1 MVIVGKGGVENNY
14 KKLGYKGEYTMEIIN
29 RRNKITAGITI
40 SLCTLFV
47 VYFVTSIYFMKHLYF
62 GSKINGIDVSGKT
75 VEEIKAQ
82 MTSELNTYSL
92 NIKERGGKQEQIKA
106 GNIDLKYKSDEQ
118 FKKLKD
124 EQNPLK
130 WASSFFNTK
139 NYNMSAE
146 ISYDKGLLTKQV
158 DNLSCLADSNIIKPK
173 EPSLK
178 YVNNA
183 FMIVDEIKGNKIDK
197 NILVERVA
205 DAISKQEST
214 IDLESANCYITPK
227 YTSKSEKVIK
237 ARDML
242 NKYVSSKVTYT
253 FGDSKEILDGSI
265 INKWLTVDDNF
276 NVTLDEGKVEEYV
289 DTLANTYNTAGKI
302 RSFHT
307 SSGNTVNISGGD
319 YGWQINI
326 DKEVQN
332 LSEAIKEGQTVT
344 KEPAYSQT
352 AVSHSSSDI
361 GNTYVEI
368 DMTKQ
373 HLWFYKNGSL
383 VVEGDVVTGNVSLND
398 TTPAG
403 IYRLKDKE
411 RNATLKGEGYSA
423 PVSFWMPF
431 NGGIGIHDA
440 SWRSVFGGEIYKTDG
455 SHGCVN
461 SPYNLA
467 QTIFDN
473 INVGTPI
480 VCYY

>member
-1 MVIVGKGGVENNY
+1 MKF
-14 KKLGYKGEYTMEIIN
+14 IN
-29 RRNKITAGITI
+29 RRNKIIAGIAI
-40 SLCTLFV
+40 SIGALFV

-62 GSKINGIDVSGKT
+62 RSKINGVDVSGKT
-75 VEEIKAQ
+75 VEEIKVQ
-82 MTSELNTYSL
+82 MQSELHTYSL
-92 NIKERGGKQEQIKA
+92 NIKERGGKKEEINT
-106 GNIDLKYKSDEQ
+106 GDINLKYKSDEQ
-118 FKKLKD
+118 FKRLKD

-130 WASSFFNTK
+130 WPLMFFSAK
-139 NYNMSAE
+139 NSNITAE
-146 ISYDKGLLTKQV
+146 ISYDKGQLAKQV
-158 DNLSCLADSNIIKPK
+158 DNLSCFNDKNIIAPK

-178 YVNNA
+178 YVGNA

-197 NILVERVA
+197 NILLERVE

-214 IDLESANCYITPK
+214 IDLESSNCYITTK

-242 NKYVSSKVTYT
+242 NKYISSKVTYT
-253 FGDSKEILDGSI
+253 FGDSKEILDGST
-265 INKWLTVDDNF
+265 INKWLTVDGDF
-276 NVTLDEGKVEEYV
+276 NVILDEKKVKEYV
-289 DTLANTYNTAGKI
+289 QSLADTYNTAGKT

-307 SSGNTVNISGGD
+307 SSGNTINISGGD
-319 YGWQINI
+319 YGSRINI
-326 DKEVQN
+326 DKEVQD
-332 LSEAIKEGQTVT
+332 LSEAIKEGKTVT
-344 KEPAYSQT
+344 KKPTYSQT
-352 AVSHSSSDI
+352 VVSQGSSDI

-383 VVEGDVVTGNVSLND
+383 VVEGNVVTGNVSIND
-398 TTPAG
+398 ATPAG

-411 RNATLKGEGYSA
+411 RNATLKGQGYSA
-423 PVSFWMPF
+423 PVSYWMPF

-440 SWRSVFGGEIYKTDG
+440 TWRSVFGGEIYKTNG

-473 INVGTPI
+473 IDVGTPI

>member
-1 MVIVGKGGVENNY
+1 MENNY
-14 KKLGYKGEYTMEIIN
+14 KKLDYKGEYTMKFIN
-29 RRNKITAGITI
+29 GRNKIIVGIVI
-40 SLCTLFV
+40 FLCTLLA
-47 VYFVTSIYFMKHLYF
+47 VYFVTSIYFIKHLYF

-75 VEEIKAQ
+75 VEEIKVQ
-82 MTSELNTYSL
+82 MPSELHTYSL
-92 NIKERGGKQEQIKA
+92 NIEERGGKKEQIKT
-106 GNIDLKYKSDEQ
+106 GNINLKYKSYEQ
-118 FKKLKD
+118 FEKLKD

-130 WASSFFNTK
+130 WPLSFFNTK
-139 NYNMSAE
+139 HSNVIAE
-146 ISYDKGLLTKQV
+146 ISYDKGQLTKQV
-158 DNLSCLADSNIIKPK
+158 DNLSCFGDKNIIESK
-173 EPSLK
+173 EPSFK
-178 YVNNA
+178 YVGNA
-183 FMIVDEIKGNKIDK
+183 FRIVNEIKGNKIDK
-197 NILVERVA
+197 NILLERVA
-205 DAISKQEST
+205 DAISKQGST
-214 IDLESANCYITPK
+214 IDLESANCYINPK
-227 YTSKSEKVIK
+227 YTAKSEKVIK

-253 FGDSKEILDGSI
+253 FGDSKEILDGST

-276 NVTLDEGKVEEYV
+276 NVILDEGKAKEYV
-289 DTLANTYNTAGKI
+289 KSLANTYNTAGKT

-307 SSGNTVNISGGD
+307 SSGNTINISGGD
-319 YGWQINI
+319 YGRQINI
-326 DKEVQN
+326 DKEVQD
-332 LSEAIKEGQTVT
+332 LSEAIKEGKTVT

-352 AVSHSSSDI
+352 VVSYGNNDI

-383 VVEGDVVTGNVSLND
+383 VVEGNVVTGNVSLND
-398 TTPAG
+398 ATPAG

-411 RNATLKGEGYSA
+411 RNATLKGQGYSA
-423 PVSFWMPF
+423 PVSYWMPF

-440 SWRSVFGGEIYKTDG
+440 TWRSVFGGKIYKTNG

-473 INVGTPI
+473 INVGTPV